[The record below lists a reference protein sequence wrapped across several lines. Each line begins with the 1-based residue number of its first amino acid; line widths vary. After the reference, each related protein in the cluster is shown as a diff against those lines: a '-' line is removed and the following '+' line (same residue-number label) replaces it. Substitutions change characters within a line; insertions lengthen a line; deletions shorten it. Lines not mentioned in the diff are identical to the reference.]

1 MSKFWL
7 RAVRVFAALAVAC
20 SAVVMQPPAAQAA
33 AAEVETRRL
42 AGESRYETAAE
53 IAEEYADR
61 VGGSTDGRAVGIDTV
76 IVVSGDDRHAGYAV
90 AAPALARLHEA
101 PVLLTPSDRLHYT
114 VTAFLTRHAVST
126 VIIIGGQQVVSRQVE
141 RSMSAISGLE
151 VMRISGEGPIGT
163 AVAVAEHSAT
173 AVGHFGEFPVMGRT
187 ALLAGS
193 DAVADALAAGPL
205 AYQGR
210 HPILLTGASVLDEG
224 VARLLEES
232 QTEHVVILGGIAA
245 VSAGVER
252 AAEQLGVAV
261 TRWAGADRVGTA
273 TEVAERLLSIDSPH
287 RCFDGAEIAV
297 ADGWRWVDA
306 ITAAPLLG
314 ELCAPLL
321 LSASGRLPSAAG
333 RLIGSELLVGGNADG
348 MLRIT
353 ALGGTS
359 AVADRVLE
367 DGARLARLQRLGAQ
381 IVAVE
386 GGCHFSVI
394 FDEPVMTA
402 DASDIANYLDGN
414 APFDAADGA
423 VDAGSGQTTSRAT
436 LTLSGAQMARGVGG
450 SGGVGDGLGGGGG
463 AGGAGVPV
471 PAGCDSPL
479 QYRDRIGVVGDAIRV
494 AGDRRTVERV
504 EYFVPADSD
513 APALRLSA
521 VHGAGRVWV
530 SADEPLGAS
539 TATVVFGRRGQ
550 PDAEVDVEVTAGV
563 SSFWVALPGA
573 LDGALVLHDVVRVAA
588 GEVSDLAGNPNEPAT
603 AVVGRDR
610 VAPQVRRIVVT
621 TPVAAA
627 QASVTLAAGDG
638 QGGQEPGLT
647 VTADADGAADG
658 AGGNSWRIEVVERS
672 RRPRQWTSTQTVAAD
687 VSVAN
692 RRVVVFVLAELA
704 TVDDAVTELNAYRPF
719 ADVFTAAAVSGG
731 GGAVLADFDGRM
743 RFSGGAS
750 TVDLTVLWS
759 EPVRACDAA
768 DMAVDPRRIEI
779 DVDRSGDW
787 DFALDGYAASDSDI
801 TFVGDDNADSP
812 LRAGT
817 AACDAD
823 TTAGGTG
830 TLVARVQSADL
841 GHLPHARSIATVR
854 SGAATDLAGNRS
866 AHQSPVRLTSA
877 Q

>member
-1 MSKFWL
+1 MSKCWM
-7 RAVRVFAALAVAC
+7 RAVRAFAVLAVGC
-20 SAVVMQPPAAQAA
+20 SVVVVQSPAVQAA

-42 AGESRYETAAE
+42 AGDSRYETAAE
-53 IAEEYADR
+53 IAQEYADR
-61 VGGSTDGRAVGIDTV
+61 VGGSAGGIAVGIDTV

-101 PVLLTPSDRLHYT
+101 PVLLTPGDRLHYT

-126 VIIIGGQQVVSRQVE
+126 VIVIGGEQAVSREVE
-141 RSMSAISGLE
+141 RSISAISGLE
-151 VMRISGEGPIGT
+151 VTRISGEGPIGT

-173 AVGHFGEFPVMGRT
+173 GAGHFGEFPVAGRT

-210 HPILLTGASVLDEG
+210 HPILLTGPSVLDVG
-224 VARLLEES
+224 VVRLLEAS
-232 QTEHVVILGGIAA
+232 QTEHVVILGGTAA
-245 VSAGVER
+245 VSAEVER
-252 AAEQLGVAV
+252 AVEHLGIAV

-321 LSASGRLPSAAG
+321 LTAPGRLPSAAG
-333 RLIGSELLVGGNADG
+333 RLIGSELLLGGNADG

-359 AVADRVLE
+359 AVAERVLE
-367 DGARLARLQRLGAQ
+367 DGARLARLQQLGAQ

-386 GGCHFSVI
+386 GGCHFSVV

-402 DASDIANYLDGN
+402 DAGDIANYLDGN
-414 APFDAADGA
+414 APFDAADAA
-423 VDAGSGQTTSRAT
+423 VDAGTGQTTTRAT
-436 LTLSGAQMARGVGG
+436 LTLSGAQTPA
-450 SGGVGDGLGGGGG
+450 DG
-463 AGGAGVPV
+463 AAASV

-479 QYRDRIGVVGDAIRV
+479 QFRDRIGVVGDAIRA

-504 EYFVPADSD
+504 EYFVPEDSD

-530 SADEPLGAS
+530 RADGPLGAS

-550 PDAEVDVEVTAGV
+550 ADAEIEVEVTAGV
-563 SSFWVALPGA
+563 SSFGVALPDA
-573 LDGALVLHDVVRVAA
+573 LDGALALHDVVRIPA

-610 VAPQVRRIVVT
+610 VVPRVRRIVVT
-621 TPVAAA
+621 APVAAA
-627 QASVTLAAGDG
+627 QASVTLAASDG
-638 QGGQEPGLT
+638 GGGQQPGLE
-647 VTADADGAADG
+647 VMADANGVADG

-672 RRPRQWTSTQTVAAD
+672 RRPVGWTSTQTVAAD

-692 RRVVVFVLAELA
+692 RRVAVFVLAEQS
-704 TVDDAVTELNAYRPF
+704 TVDDAVAELNAYRPF
-719 ADVFTAAAVSGG
+719 ADAFTAAAVAGAGG
-731 GGAVLADFDGRM
+731 SVLAEFDGRV
-743 RFSGGAS
+743 RLSGGAS

-779 DVDRSGDW
+779 DVDGRGDW
-787 DFALDGYAASDSDI
+787 DFALDGYASPDSDI
-801 TFVGDDNADSP
+801 TFVGDDTDGSP
-812 LRAGT
+812 LQAGA

-841 GHLPHARSIATVR
+841 GHLPSARSIATVR

-866 AHQSPVRLTSA
+866 AHQSPVRLTLPSNEPPR
-877 Q
+877 

>member
-1 MSKFWL
+1 MSRYWL
-7 RAVRVFAALAVAC
+7 RAVRAFAALAVGC
-20 SAVVMQPPAAQAA
+20 SVAVMQSPAAQAA

-42 AGESRYETAAE
+42 AGDSRYETAAE

-61 VGGSTDGRAVGIDTV
+61 VGGSAGRVAGGIDTV
-76 IVVSGDDRHAGYAV
+76 IVVSGDDRHAGYAL

-114 VTAFLTRHAVST
+114 VTAFLTRHAVSN
-126 VIIIGGQQVVSRQVE
+126 VIVIGDERVVSRQVE

-151 VMRISGEGPIGT
+151 VTRISGEGPIGT
-163 AVAVAEHSAT
+163 AVAVAEHSAS
-173 AVGHFGEFPVMGRT
+173 AAGHFGEFPVAGRT

-205 AYQGR
+205 AYRGR
-210 HPILLTGASVLDEG
+210 HPILLTGPSVLDEG
-224 VARLLEES
+224 VARLLEDS
-232 QTEHVVILGGIAA
+232 QTEHVVILGGTAA
-245 VSAGVER
+245 VSAEVER
-252 AAEQLGVAV
+252 AVEHLGVAV

-314 ELCAPLL
+314 EMCAPLL
-321 LSASGRLPSAAG
+321 LTVPGRLPGAAG

-386 GGCHFSVI
+386 GGCHFSVM
-394 FDEPVMTA
+394 FDEPVMTS
-402 DASDIANYLDGN
+402 DAGDIANYLDGN

-436 LTLSGAQMARGVGG
+436 LTLSGAQTPGV
-450 SGGVGDGLGGGGG
+450 G
-463 AGGAGVPV
+463 AGGGVPV

-479 QYRDRIGVVGDAIRV
+479 QFRDRIGVVGDAIRA

-504 EYFVPADSD
+504 EYFVPDDSD

-530 SADEPLGAS
+530 SADEPLGAG

-550 PDAEVDVEVTAGV
+550 ADAEVDVMVTAGV

-573 LDGALVLHDVVRVAA
+573 LDGALALHDVVGIAA
-588 GEVSDLAGNPNEPAT
+588 GEVSDLSGNPNVAAT

-610 VAPQVRRIVVT
+610 VAPRVRRIVVT

-627 QASVTLAAGDG
+627 QASVTLAASDG
-638 QGGQEPGLT
+638 QGGQKPGLA
-647 VTADADGAADG
+647 VTADADGVADG

-672 RRPRQWTSTQTVAAD
+672 RRPLQWMSTQTVAAD

-692 RRVVVFVLAELA
+692 RRVAVFVLAEQA

-719 ADVFTAAAVSGG
+719 ADVFTAAAVTGA
-731 GGAVLADFDGRM
+731 GGAVLAEFDGRI

-787 DFALDGYAASDSDI
+787 DFALDGYAAPDSDI
-801 TFVGDDNADSP
+801 TFVGDDTAGSP
-812 LRAGT
+812 LQAGA

-841 GHLPHARSIATVR
+841 GHLPHTRSIATVR

-877 Q
+877 ESAVTV